1 MTAPQTDS
9 VAGTQQSTD
18 TDLVAQEETDTDLVV
33 VASRPGSATRTGVRA
48 QASMGAHE
56 ATPTES
62 QAEIDAEKARHHEIK
77 TELTRFMMSYKF
89 ATDEMMTKINILK
102 EEFASIHDYSPI
114 EHVSSRIKS
123 PEGILNKALRKGCPL
138 DLEDIRRQIQDIAG
152 IRVTCSF
159 ISDTYRVLDMLTS
172 QEDVTVLEVK
182 DYVTTP
188 KSNGYKSLHLIVAIP
203 VFMSDRVEPVTVE
216 IQIRTVAMDFWASLE
231 HKIFYKYRGVV
242 PANLVAELKEAADVA
257 NRLDI
262 QMERLHNQVVAL
274 VPAVRAGDDLLS
286 IAGLTPFAVPASLLE
301 AIDRGR
307 TSDAT
312 E

>member
-1 MTAPQTDS
+1 VTAPHTDS

-18 TDLVAQEETDTDLVV
+18 TDLVEQHSTDTDLVV
-33 VASRPGSATRTGVRA
+33 IGSGPQTQPESPAGGHAEMHEEMHNDTPAAS
-48 QASMGAHE
+48 
-56 ATPTES
+56 ES
-62 QAEIDAEKARHHEIK
+62 ETARHHEIK

-123 PEGILNKALRKGCPL
+123 PEGILKKAIRKGCPL
-138 DLEDIRRQIQDIAG
+138 DLEAIRRQIQDVAG

-159 ISDTYRVLDMLTS
+159 ISDTYRVLDMLAS

-182 DYVTTP
+182 DYIASP

-257 NRLDI
+257 NSLDL

-274 VPAVRAGDDLLS
+274 EPTVPSGDDLLS
-286 IAGLTPFAVPASLLE
+286 IAGLAPFAVPTSLLE

-312 E
+312 D